1 MFKTTRNNSLGI
13 NISGHIKGDFGLA
26 EGVRST
32 VRAVESVGIPFVLNN
47 LHLEGVPQTN
57 NRYTNFCLDNPYPI
71 NLVQTNPDLI
81 TKVISENSNNLSSE
95 YFQGHYNIGFW
106 LWEMPHFPPQ
116 WQFAFDFFDEIW
128 VMSGFSGEA
137 ISAVSTIPVVKIFPS
152 LALPEFT
159 LGRESLDLPKDKFI
173 FLFMF
178 DFHSNYQRKNPLA
191 VIEAFKQA
199 FSNSNNDV
207 MLIIKFH
214 NGEYY
219 PQYLEELNVAK
230 ANYPSI
236 RFISK
241 HLLKE
246 EVNALVNSCDSYISL
261 HRAEGF
267 GLTMAEAMFYGKP
280 VIATGYSSNVEFMN
294 VGNSFLVKYD
304 LVATTEDYFPYP
316 KGSIWAEPD
325 INHAASLM
333 HYIFHNYNQA
343 KLVVGTR
350 ASQDIKYLLN
360 PQTVGKQIKN
370 RLEYIMQ
377 NIVNK
382 KQREFPNPINSK
394 EAAAWK
400 QAAIQIQREISHL
413 RL

>member
-1 MFKTTRNNSLGI
+1 MLNTKLNNTLGL
-13 NISGHIKGDFGLA
+13 NIAGHIKGDFGLA

-47 LHLEGVPQTN
+47 LHLEGAPQTN
-57 NRYTNFCLDNPYPI
+57 NRYTNFSQNNPYPI

-81 TKVISENSNNLSSE
+81 TRVISQDSNNLSSK

-106 LWEMPHFPPQ
+106 SWELLKFPDC
-116 WQFAFDFFDEIW
+116 WYSAFDLFDEIW
-128 VMSGFSGEA
+128 TPSNYCVEA
-137 ISAVSTIPVVKIFPS
+137 LAAVSPIPVIKIPHS
-152 LALPEFT
+152 I
-159 LGRESLDLPKDKFI
+159 DLPIPTLDRASLGLPQDKFI

-219 PQYLEELNVAK
+219 PQYLEELHVSK

-236 RFISK
+236 HLISK

-246 EVNALVNSCDSYISL
+246 EVNALVNNCDCYVSL

-267 GLTMAEAMFYGKP
+267 GLTMAETMFYGKP
-280 VIATGYSSNVEFMN
+280 VIATGYSSNIEFMN
-294 VGNSFLVKYD
+294 VGNGFLVKYD
-304 LVATTEDYFPYP
+304 LVTTTEDYWPYL

-333 HYIFHNYNQA
+333 NYVFHNYNQA

-360 PQTVGKQIKN
+360 PKTIGQKIKN
-370 RLEYIMQ
+370 RLEYIMK
-377 NIVNK
+377 NI
-382 KQREFPNPINSK
+382 
-394 EAAAWK
+394 
-400 QAAIQIQREISHL
+400 IQEQKIYPKMTVKS
-413 RL
+413 

>member
-1 MFKTTRNNSLGI
+1 MFKATRNDSLGL

-47 LHLEGVPQTN
+47 LHLEGTPQTN
-57 NRYTNFCLDNPYPI
+57 NSYTNFSLDNPYPI

-81 TKVISENSNNLSSE
+81 TRVISENSNNLSSE

-137 ISAVSTIPVVKIFPS
+137 ISTVSTIPVVKIVPS
-152 LALPEFT
+152 LVLPALT

-191 VIEAFKQA
+191 VIESFKLAFEQ
-199 FSNSNNDV
+199 SSHDV

-219 PQYLEELNVAK
+219 PQYLEELNAAK

-236 RFISK
+236 HLISK

-246 EVNALVNSCDSYISL
+246 EVNALVNSCDCYISL

-304 LVATTEDYFPYP
+304 LVTTTEDYSPYP

-333 HYIFHNYNQA
+333 KYVFHNYQQA
-343 KLVVGTR
+343 KLVGAR
-350 ASQDIKYLLN
+350 ASQDIKHLLN
-360 PQTVGKQIKN
+360 PETVGQKIKN
-370 RLEYIMQ
+370 RLEYITE
-377 NIVNK
+377 NIINK
-382 KQREFPNPINSK
+382 KQRESQNPINSK

-400 QAAIQIQREISHL
+400 QTAIQIQREISHL
-413 RL
+413 RS

>member
-1 MFKTTRNNSLGI
+1 MFKTMPNNSLGL

-57 NRYTNFCLDNPYPI
+57 NSYTNFSQDNPYPI

-81 TKVISENSNNLSSE
+81 TRVISENSNNLSSE

-116 WQFAFDFFDEIW
+116 WEFAFDFFDEIW

-137 ISAVSTIPVVKIFPS
+137 ISTVSTIPVVKIVPS
-152 LALPEFT
+152 LVLPAFT
-159 LGRESLDLPKDKFI
+159 LGIESLNLPKDKFI

-191 VIEAFKQA
+191 VIESFKLAFEQ
-199 FSNSNNDV
+199 SNHDI

-219 PQYLEELNVAK
+219 REYLEELNAAK

-236 RFISK
+236 HLISK

-246 EVNALVNSCDSYISL
+246 EVNALVNSCDCYISL

-304 LVATTEDYFPYP
+304 LVTTTEDYSPYP

-333 HYIFHNYNQA
+333 NYVFHNYQQA
-343 KLVVGTR
+343 KLVGAR

-360 PQTVGKQIKN
+360 PETVGQKIKN
-370 RLEYIMQ
+370 RLEYITE
-377 NIVNK
+377 NIINK
-382 KQREFPNPINSK
+382 KQRESQNPINAK

-400 QAAIQIQREISHL
+400 QTAIQIQREISHL
-413 RL
+413 KS